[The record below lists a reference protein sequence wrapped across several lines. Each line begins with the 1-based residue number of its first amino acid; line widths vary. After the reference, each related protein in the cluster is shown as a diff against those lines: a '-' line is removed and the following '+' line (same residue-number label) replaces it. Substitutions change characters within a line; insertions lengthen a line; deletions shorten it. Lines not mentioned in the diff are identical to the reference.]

1 VGIIAD
7 APDEKT
13 AIERAIIEHQVPPN
27 ERGRLIASGETELS
41 LHPNVLVRLADLS
54 IACPHLLRMR
64 RREGYPP
71 SITQLRSRGMPRSL
85 PGPGHS
91 RICNAPIGEVLAHR
105 KVSPRLRRPAAGR
118 RSSQPRSSSRSSEC
132 RLRQPVASDHWS
144 PHGPMNAGFLQFG
157 ITCQLWS
164 GPWTKP

>member
-54 IACPHLLRMR
+54 IACFHLLRM
-64 RREGYPP
+64 GA
-71 SITQLRSRGMPRSL
+71 SGADDLNQGSASL
-85 PGPGHS
+85 
-91 RICNAPIGEVLAHR
+91 
-105 KVSPRLRRPAAGR
+105 AGR
-118 RSSQPRSSSRSSEC
+118 
-132 RLRQPVASDHWS
+132 VACERNR
-144 PHGPMNAGFLQFG
+144 GAIQA
-157 ITCQLWS
+157 
-164 GPWTKP
+164 